1 MSELKVGSY
10 VKSLADSLSSIAVRV
25 DAANVAAVSW
35 VGVAG
40 ESVGDDA
47 NIGAEENIS
56 GHL

>member
-1 MSELKVGSY
+1 MGSY
-10 VKSLADSLSSIAVRV
+10 VKSLADSLGSIAVRV